1 MLGLAEE
8 FEVVRRVTEEEAR
21 AETREE
27 ASSEESGAEEEEEEA
42 EESPEDKVRL
52 TIDYQGKAKRV
63 SPEK

>member
-27 ASSEESGAEEEEEEA
+27 ASSEESGAEEEEA